1 MNDSS
6 AVQGNQLGRTLVMG
20 ILNVTEDSF
29 SDGGNYLDPSR
40 ALAHAEQMINDG
52 ADIIDVGGE
61 STRPGATRV
70 SEEQELARVVP
81 VVRELASCG
90 VITSVDT
97 MRASVARACADA
109 GVNYINDVSGGRA
122 DADMFAAIADTGLPA
137 ILMQW
142 RTDAY
147 GDAAGTA
154 HTPGNA
160 LQEVHD
166 DLHALVR
173 DAKAAGVAEEQ
184 IILDP
189 GLGFAKTPRDN
200 WEILA
205 GLDSLSALGYPL
217 LIGASRK
224 RFLQAIR
231 ADRGLDS
238 GPRAADPATAAL
250 SALCA
255 AKDVWAVRVHDV
267 ASTRDAIDV
276 AQAVATAHSTT
287 STDFLLGASHH
298 G

>member
-81 VVRELASCG
+81 VVRELASRG

-166 DLHALVR
+166 DLQALVR

-189 GLGFAKTPRDN
+189 GD
-200 WEILA
+200 
-205 GLDSLSALGYPL
+205 
-217 LIGASRK
+217 RK
-224 RFLQAIR
+224 
-231 ADRGLDS
+231 S
-238 GPRAADPATAAL
+238 
-250 SALCA
+250 
-255 AKDVWAVRVHDV
+255 VV
-267 ASTRDAIDV
+267 
-276 AQAVATAHSTT
+276 
-287 STDFLLGASHH
+287 
-298 G
+298 

>member
-1 MNDSS
+1 
-6 AVQGNQLGRTLVMG
+6 MG

-81 VVRELASCG
+81 VVRELASRG
-90 VITSVDT
+90 VLTSVDT
-97 MRASVARACADA
+97 MRASVARACAEV

-154 HTPGNA
+154 HTPGSA

-173 DAKAAGVAEEQ
+173 DAKAADVTDEQ

-205 GLDSLSALGYPL
+205 GLDSLSTLGYPL

-238 GPRAADPATAAL
+238 DPRAADPATAAL

-276 AQAVATAHSTT
+276 AHAIATAHPTT
-287 STDFLLGASHH
+287 NTDISLRASHH

>member
-1 MNDSS
+1 
-6 AVQGNQLGRTLVMG
+6 MG

-81 VVRELASCG
+81 VVRELASRG

-97 MRASVARACADA
+97 MRASVARASADA

-166 DLHALVR
+166 DLQALVS
-173 DAKAAGVAEEQ
+173 DVKAAGVAEEQ

-238 GPRAADPATAAL
+238 DPRAADPATAAL

-287 STDFLLGASHH
+287 STDSSLGASHH